1 MKHIVYEPC
10 FVQRRVM
17 FNKKNVA
24 HGNKETGVLERQE
37 TVDVSFP
44 KGKSDI
50 IRVCIKVKA
59 MVVALTDMDDRLER
73 VETST
78 TKLENIV
85 FKVVMKAKK

>member
-1 MKHIVYEPC
+1 
-10 FVQRRVM
+10 M

-37 TVDVSFP
+37 IVDVSFP
-44 KGKSDI
+44 KGK
-50 IRVCIKVKA
+50 R
-59 MVVALTDMDDRLER
+59 DMDDRLER

-85 FKVVMKAKK
+85 FNVVTKAKK

>member
-1 MKHIVYEPC
+1 
-10 FVQRRVM
+10 M

-37 TVDVSFP
+37 IVDVSFP
-44 KGKSDI
+44 KGK
-50 IRVCIKVKA
+50 R
-59 MVVALTDMDDRLER
+59 DMDDRLER

-85 FKVVMKAKK
+85 FNVVNIKMMQEDLMLCKTTVAKGGTSKSGL